1 MRFLLDIAERVR
13 ARVRETHGDVISRV
27 LDALDNHIETAEAEA
42 KACSYG
48 AVLGHYTALKVTAHH
63 AKRALCDGIDSQR
76 WFHRLQESERR
87 VRFLKYGMYARV
99 CLECD
104 ACRSRRKAWP
114 VNTMFAPASANRNG
128 ASLSYVKESDYN
140 TGPREWLPPGAI
152 IVHTDGTMSHVPYDG
167 KTIADCAAR
176 FTLPADFRGHP
187 PIPE

>member
-27 LDALDNHIETAEAEA
+27 LDALDNRIEQAEVKA
-42 KACSYG
+42 KVCSYG
-48 AVLGHYTALKVTAHH
+48 AVLGDYAYFKVSIHH
-63 AKRALCDGIDSQR
+63 AKRALSDGLDVQHQFR
-76 WFHRLQESERR
+76 RLQTAERR

-99 CLECD
+99 CLECE

-128 ASLSYVKESDYN
+128 ARLSYVKESDYN
-140 TGPREWLPPGAI
+140 TGPSKWLPPGAI
-152 IVHTDGTMSHVPYDG
+152 IMHTDGTMSHVPYDG
-167 KTIADCAAR
+167 KTIAECAAR
-176 FTLPADFRGHP
+176 FTPPADFRGHP